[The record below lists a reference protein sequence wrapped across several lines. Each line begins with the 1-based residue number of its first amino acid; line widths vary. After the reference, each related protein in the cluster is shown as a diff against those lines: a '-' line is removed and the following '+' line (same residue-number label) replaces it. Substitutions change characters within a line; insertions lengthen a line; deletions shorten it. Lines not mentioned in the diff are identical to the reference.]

1 MGSKF
6 CASAV
11 RTEAVSLVMRTT
23 VYSKIFAPVL
33 LFSSLLS
40 AGKFKTE
47 RIPMFQII
55 SL

>member
-33 LFSSLLS
+33 LFSSFSPLLS
-40 AGKFKTE
+40 AVEFKTE
-47 RIPMFQII
+47 
-55 SL
+55 